1 MLKIWGRANSSNV
14 QKVLWVADEL
24 GLDYERIDAGG
35 AFGVTADPEYRAMNP
50 NGLVPTLQDDE
61 FVLWESNAICRYLA
75 TREAASSLLPGI
87 EKVESM
93 RMRAGIERWMDWCS
107 TALAPATGPAFFGL
121 VRTSPEQRDTAAIA
135 ASIRKSAAQLSI
147 LEGVLA
153 TRDWLAGDAFTL
165 ADVPAGVLAWRW
177 LALPWAQVDLPRPS
191 LPHLEAW
198 NRRLCERP
206 AYRRWVMRQL
216 T

>member
-24 GLDYERIDAGG
+24 GLGYERIDVGG
-35 AFGVTADPEYRAMNP
+35 AFGGTAEPAYRAMNP
-50 NGLVPTLQDDE
+50 NGLVPTLQDGD

-75 TREAASSLLPGI
+75 TRERATGLLPGI
-87 EKVESM
+87 ETLASM
-93 RMRAGIERWMDWCS
+93 QARAGIERWMDWCS

-121 VRTSPEQRDTAAIA
+121 VRTPAEQRDAVAIV
-135 ASIRKSAAQLSI
+135 ASIRKSAEQLSI

-153 TRDWLAGDAFTL
+153 TRDWLGGDAFTL

-177 LALPWAQVDLPRPS
+177 LALPWAQVDHPRPS
-191 LPHLEAW
+191 MPNVEAW
-198 NRRLCERP
+198 HRRLGERP
-206 AYRRWVMRQL
+206 AYRRWVMRPL